1 VEVAVYLPLAL
12 AALLGLS
19 ARALGRRLPPATATR
34 LLTGAAVLS
43 AAASSFVLGVL
54 GFTLVAQLAPVAAAG
69 HWSVEAL
76 QAVDPVPRLAA
87 AIAIGAVCV
96 LGFAGVRAA
105 LGRARAL
112 LAALALSH
120 HLGAEDGRALLVV
133 DEETVDVFAVP
144 TARGRIIASRRL
156 LEALSPAERRALLAH
171 ENAHLD
177 HHHYAYRVA
186 ADLAAAVNPVL
197 RPVARAVRYATE
209 RWSDEVAATTV
220 GDRRVVAAALAHA
233 SLHRCSARRP
243 VAGDVAA
250 MHAVQGAVVERVD
263 ALLAPPPRHQ
273 PLIVLG
279 VLGLVAATV
288 FASVDAQADTDLM
301 FDHLATAQPAATAGP
316 SATGHQ
322 ETP

>member
-1 VEVAVYLPLAL
+1 VQVAVYLPLAL

-19 ARALGRRLPPATATR
+19 ARPLGRRLPPATATR

-43 AAASSFVLGVL
+43 AAATSFVLGVL

-87 AIAIGAVCV
+87 ATAIGALCV

-105 LGRARAL
+105 LGRARTL
-112 LAALALSH
+112 HAALALSH
-120 HLGAEDGRALLVV
+120 HLGAGRGRRLLVV
-133 DEETVDVFAVP
+133 DEESVDVFAVP
-144 TARGRIIASRRL
+144 AARGRIVASRRL

-186 ADLAAAVNPVL
+186 VDLAAAVNPLL
-197 RPVARAVRYATE
+197 RPLARSVRYATE
-209 RWSDEVAATTV
+209 RWSDEVAAATV

-233 SLHRCSARRP
+233 SLHRCGTRRP
-243 VAGDVAA
+243 AGVAAA

-263 ALLAPPPRHQ
+263 ALLAPPPRRQ

-279 VLGLVAATV
+279 VLALVAATV

-301 FDHLATAQPAATAGP
+301 FDHVTTAGP
-316 SATGHQ
+316 VATAPHLA
-322 ETP
+322 P